1 MTYERDVASIGSKIT
16 LVEHILT
23 LNRFNVNAPVLCRHL
38 TVHAFSYFTSRF
50 VIGDYMD
57 IAVTPPIVE
66 DRGYYGRGR
75 GGYNRGGPRGG
86 GGDRRFRPY

>member
-1 MTYERDVASIGSKIT
+1 MPFLRRIQTS
-16 LVEHILT
+16 
-23 LNRFNVNAPVLCRHL
+23 PVRMFK
-38 TVHAFSYFTSRF
+38 VFSYFNFRF